1 MIDLFLS
8 NKRISNFLKQKK
20 ISNCKKHMKDLSV
33 TRVNPL
39 LRNFGYYKNSTQI
52 QNVFKTTTRNLL
64 GIRSVH
70 VKLSNKFISC
80 RGL

>member
-1 MIDLFLS
+1 
-8 NKRISNFLKQKK
+8 
-20 ISNCKKHMKDLSV
+20 MKDLSV

-70 VKLSNKFISC
+70 VKLSNKFISR